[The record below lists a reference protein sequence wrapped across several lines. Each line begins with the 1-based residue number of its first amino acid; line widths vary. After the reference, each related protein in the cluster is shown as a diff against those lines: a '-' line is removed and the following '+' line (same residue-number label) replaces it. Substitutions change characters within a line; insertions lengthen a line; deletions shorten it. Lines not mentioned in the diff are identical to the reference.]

1 MTTVLFDPE
10 TRDNFLPDTFDS
22 NASVFETLVDSPD
35 TRPKLGCMGSTEIVE
50 LIKANLDGMPVQMQS
65 AARFIIDHPSEVA
78 LLSMREQARKAGVPP
93 ATMTRLAQRIGFPG
107 YQDLKDTYAE
117 AIRDN
122 VAWFSGR
129 AVNMLSRR
137 REYGEVSLVTE
148 TIDAITRAINELR
161 RPAAIEKLLKAADI
175 LHRAQ
180 RIYCIGARATFPVAF
195 LFDYTQRYYSDKIR
209 LLEGAGGSGVDL
221 MHRISSKDAL
231 LAVSLSPYATSTQRT
246 VKLAHAAGATVV
258 AITDTE
264 ASPVARKADVSILI
278 SARSPSFFDTISPA
292 LASAEILVALL
303 ASRAG
308 PDVPKKVRQHERHL
322 QDAGVFWNSTKRSQ
336 NDSE

>member
-1 MTTVLFDPE
+1 MPFALE
-10 TRDNFLPDTFDS
+10 NQDNLSLDTFDS
-22 NASVFETLVDSPD
+22 NIPVFETLVDSPAAP
-35 TRPKLGCMGSTEIVE
+35 PKLGFMGSTEIVE
-50 LIKANLDGMPVQMQS
+50 LIKSKLDGMPVQMQS
-65 AARFIIDHPSEVA
+65 AARFVIDHPSEVA

-107 YQDLKDTYAE
+107 YQDLKDTYVE

-148 TIDAITRAINELR
+148 TVDAITGAINELR
-161 RPAAIEKLLKAADI
+161 RPATIEKLIKAADI
-175 LHRAQ
+175 LDRAQ
-180 RIYCIGARATFPVAF
+180 RIYCIGARATFAVAF
-195 LFDYTQRYYSDKIR
+195 LFDYTQRYYSDKIC

-231 LAVSLSPYATSTQRT
+231 LAVSLSPYAVSTQRT
-246 VKLAHAAGATVV
+246 VKLAHAAGASIV

-264 ASPVARKADVSILI
+264 ASPVARKANVAILI
-278 SARSPSFFDTISPA
+278 SAQSPSFFDTISPA
-292 LASAEILVALL
+292 LAAAEILVALL

-308 PDVPKKVRQHERHL
+308 PDVPKKVREHERHL
-322 QDAGVFWNSTKRSQ
+322 QAAGVFWNSTKRGQ